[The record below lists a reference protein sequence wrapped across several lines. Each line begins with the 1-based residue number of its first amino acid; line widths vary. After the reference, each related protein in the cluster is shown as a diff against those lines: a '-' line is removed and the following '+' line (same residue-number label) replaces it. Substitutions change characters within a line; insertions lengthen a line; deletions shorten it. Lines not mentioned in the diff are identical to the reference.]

1 MGTHFLDRQVAI
13 ADFHHIHIIV
23 RKEINRGQVV
33 NVFTDDR
40 FYELP
45 GWAGVD
51 TVLSKVK
58 SKSRD
63 NATHLESPDMRQ
75 E

>member
-1 MGTHFLDRQVAI
+1 MGPLLLNRQVAI
-13 ADFHHIHIIV
+13 ANFHHVHIVV
-23 RKEINRGQVV
+23 RKEVNRGQVS

-45 GWAGVD
+45 SWTDVG
-51 TVLSKVK
+51 TVSSQVK
-58 SKSRD
+58 PESRD
-63 NATHLESPDMRQ
+63 NVTHLESPDMRQ